1 MYKVLIQGN
10 DYASYQYV
18 ETKTFRVID
27 TIPKTP
33 LELKLFSND
42 VFDFDDCTG
51 DHVLV
56 HSNFKANKMSLGVK
70 GSASKTLRRY
80 SRLLVAL
87 ISLPSGSN
95 VNSSMPT

>member
-42 VFDFDDCTG
+42 VFDFDAHMG
-51 DHVLV
+51 HHVLV
-56 HSNFKANKMSLGVK
+56 HSNFKANKMIPGILDLTMTHGK
-70 GSASKTLRRY
+70 DGKKFLY
-80 SRLLVAL
+80 
-87 ISLPSGSN
+87 
-95 VNSSMPT
+95 